1 MGGNKIVDIEK
12 CLLDFFCGWCGWLIV
27 IKDLGK

>member
-12 CLLDFFCGWCGWLIV
+12 CLSDSSCGGCGWLV
-27 IKDLGK
+27 LTKDLDK